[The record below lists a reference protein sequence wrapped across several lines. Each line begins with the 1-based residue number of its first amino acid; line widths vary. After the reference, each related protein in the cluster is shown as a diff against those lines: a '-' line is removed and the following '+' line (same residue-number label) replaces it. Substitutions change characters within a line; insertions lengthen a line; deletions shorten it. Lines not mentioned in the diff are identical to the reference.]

1 MKRFE
6 LHALNNDIRS
16 GAEEFIAR
24 CDARYDRMVAETA
37 QAAADNLKNSPII
50 LLAGPSGS
58 GKTTTATRI
67 RQELE
72 RHGIGTHAV
81 SLDDYYRSPASP
93 DYPLTE
99 DGEPDLESPL
109 GLDVPLLEQ
118 HLTDLSAGREI
129 TVPHFDFKVHDR
141 DESQSWQLRLQ
152 PGEMVVFEGLHAL
165 NPLFTQRHPHAF
177 RIAISAASDLYDGDT
192 MLLYHDQF
200 RLLRR
205 SVRDLYHRNAPALET
220 LTLWANVGRGERLY
234 INPYRD
240 QANVV
245 LNTSLGYELSVLYP
259 IAAPHFAAL
268 PDDAPELDSVRA
280 IQKAASL
287 VEPIDGGLVPQSSLM
302 RQEFM
307 M

>member
-1 MKRFE
+1 MKRFQ
-6 LHALNNDIRS
+6 LHALNDDIRS
-16 GAEEFIAR
+16 DPADFIAR
-24 CDARYDRMVAETA
+24 CDGRYDRMVVETA
-37 QAAADNLKNSPII
+37 QAAAKNIKNSPII

-67 RQELE
+67 RQELK

-81 SLDDYYRSPASP
+81 SLDDYYRNPLSP
-93 DYPLTE
+93 DYPKTE

-109 GLDVPLLEQ
+109 GLDIPLLEQ
-118 HLTDLSAGREI
+118 HLTDLAAGREI
-129 TVPHFDFKVHDR
+129 TVPHFDFKTHSR
-141 DESQSWQLRLQ
+141 DESKAWQLQLQ
-152 PGEMVVFEGLHAL
+152 PDEMVVFEGLHAL
-165 NPLFTQRHPHAF
+165 NPLFTERHPHAF

-192 MLLYHDQF
+192 LLLHHDQF

-220 LTLWANVGRGERLY
+220 LSLWGNVGRGERLY

-259 IAAPHFAAL
+259 IAAPHYAAL
-268 PDDAPELDSVRA
+268 PADAPEMDSVKAIARA
-280 IQKAASL
+280 AQL

-307 M
+307 Q